1 MNGNAFE
8 KWVDENIDELARDMA
23 DIGLFGYK
31 DAVFVTKILRKAFE
45 AGQSTTEKE
54 RASEEN

>member
-1 MNGNAFE
+1 MSKSVFE
-8 KWVDENIDELARDMA
+8 KWIDDNMEELTHDMA

-45 AGQSTTEKE
+45 AGQSVVGKE
-54 RASEEN
+54 EGVVER